1 MFNIEQN
8 SGILRRVDEL
18 MSSFM
23 RSTAKI
29 LTSLALFLGG
39 IIAGGILFSW
49 LMDRKLEEFR
59 LSSQIGG
66 RSIPVASTGFA
77 GGAPGTEE
85 QGNDFIYAAGQIT
98 ESVVFVNTIVS
109 APANDGFHFFG
120 TPEKSRANGSG
131 VILAEE
137 GYIITNNHVVE
148 TAEEIRVTLNDRRE
162 FEARIVARDPNT
174 DLAVLKIEAPDLK
187 PVKMGN
193 SDDVKIGQW
202 VLAVG
207 NPFNLTSTV
216 TAGIVS
222 AKARNIGILRRSAE
236 YSIESFIQTDAA
248 VNPGNSGGALVNLNG
263 ELIGINTAIATET
276 GFYAGYSFAI
286 PSNLVRKVVSDL
298 IAFGVVQRGFIGV
311 SIADVTSE
319 MAKSKGLK
327 SAEGVYV
334 SGISANGA
342 AKEAGIREGDIII
355 AIDGE
360 TTRTSSELQ
369 EKIVNNHKPG
379 DKVKVTVLRD
389 GEEKNFEVR
398 LKNQDGKADLLA
410 SKENTGIEFSEDGL
424 GATLKSADKNLLQ
437 ELGVSGGVAVTR
449 LKSNGLFARI
459 GMEEGFIITRVDR
472 KPVFS
477 PKEFYE
483 VISRARGGAF
493 IEGYKPN
500 GRKSYFKIGAE

>member
-1 MFNIEQN
+1 
-8 SGILRRVDEL
+8 
-18 MSSFM
+18 MSN
-23 RSTAKI
+23 TAKI
-29 LTSLALFLGG
+29 LSGIAVFLVGILAGG
-39 IIAGGILFSW
+39 IIFSW
-49 LMDRKLEEFR
+49 LVDKKLEDFR
-59 LSSQIGG
+59 LSNQIGG
-66 RSIPVASTGFA
+66 SQIPATSAGFA
-77 GGAPGTEE
+77 SATPSSED
-85 QGNDFIYAAGQIT
+85 QGNDFIHAASQIT
-98 ESVVFVNTIVS
+98 ESVVFVNTII
-109 APANDGFHFFG
+109 ATPTNDGFHFFG
-120 TPEKSRANGSG
+120 GPEKSRANGSG

-162 FEARIVARDPNT
+162 YDAVIVARDPNT
-174 DLAVLKIEAPDLK
+174 DLAVLKIDAPDLK
-187 PVKMGN
+187 PVKIGN
-193 SDDVKIGQW
+193 SDKVKIGQW

-286 PSNLVRKVVSDL
+286 PSNLVQKVVGDL
-298 IAFGVVQRGFIGV
+298 IAYGVVQRGFIGV
-311 SIADVTSE
+311 SIADVSAE

-334 SGISANGA
+334 SGLSANGA
-342 AKEAGIREGDIII
+342 AKEAGIQEGDIII

-360 TTRTSSELQ
+360 QTKTSSELQ

-379 DKVKVTVLRD
+379 DKVLVTVLRD
-389 GEEKNFEVR
+389 GEEKKFEVR
-398 LKNQDGKADLLA
+398 LKNQEGKADLLA
-410 SKENTGIEFSEDGL
+410 NSSNTGIEFSEDGL
-424 GATLKSADKNLLQ
+424 GATLKPADKNLLK
-437 ELGVSGGVAVTR
+437 ELGITGGVAVSR
-449 LKSNGLFARI
+449 LKVNGTLAKL

-477 PKEFYE
+477 PKDFYE
-483 VISRARGGAF
+483 IISRTKGGTF

-500 GRKSYFKIGAE
+500 GRKSYFRIGTE

>member
-1 MFNIEQN
+1 
-8 SGILRRVDEL
+8 

-23 RSTAKI
+23 SNTAKI
-29 LTSLALFLGG
+29 LSGIAVFLVGILAGG
-39 IIAGGILFSW
+39 IIFSW
-49 LMDRKLEEFR
+49 LVDKKLEDFR
-59 LSSQIGG
+59 LSNQIGG
-66 RSIPVASTGFA
+66 RQIPATSTGFA
-77 GGAPGTEE
+77 SATPGSED
-85 QGNDFIYAAGQIT
+85 QGNDFIYAASQIT
-98 ESVVFVNTIVS
+98 ESVVFVNTIV
-109 APANDGFHFFG
+109 ATPANDGFHFFG
-120 TPEKSRANGSG
+120 APEKSRANGSG

-162 FEARIVARDPNT
+162 YDAVIVARDPNT
-174 DLAVLKIEAPDLK
+174 DLAVLKIDAPNLK
-187 PVKMGN
+187 PVKIGN
-193 SDDVKIGQW
+193 SDGVKIGQW

-286 PSNLVRKVVSDL
+286 PSNLVQKVVGDL
-298 IAFGVVQRGFIGV
+298 IAYGVVQRGFIGV
-311 SIADVTSE
+311 SIADVSAE
-319 MAKSKGLK
+319 MARSKGLK

-334 SGISANGA
+334 SGLSANGA
-342 AKEAGIREGDIII
+342 AKEAGIQEGDIII

-360 TTRTSSELQ
+360 QTKTSSELQ

-379 DKVKVTVLRD
+379 DKVLVTILRD
-389 GEEKNFEVR
+389 GEEKKFEVK
-398 LKNQDGKADLLA
+398 LKNQEGKADLLA
-410 SKENTGIEFSEDGL
+410 NNSNTGIEFSEDGL
-424 GATLKSADKNLLQ
+424 GATLKPADKNLLK
-437 ELGVSGGVAVTR
+437 ELGLTGGVAVSR
-449 LKSNGLFARI
+449 LKVNGILAKL

-477 PKEFYE
+477 PKDFYE
-483 VISRARGGAF
+483 IISRAKGGTF

-500 GRKSYFKIGAE
+500 GRKSYFRIGTE

>member
-1 MFNIEQN
+1 MNTTGKVLTGLAFFIGGMLVGGVIFN
-8 SGILRRVDEL
+8 
-18 MSSFM
+18 
-23 RSTAKI
+23 
-29 LTSLALFLGG
+29 
-39 IIAGGILFSW
+39 W
-49 LMDRKLEEFR
+49 LIDKKLEDFR
-59 LSSQIGG
+59 LSNQIGG
-66 RSIPVASTGFA
+66 RSIPVSPAGFA
-77 GGAPGTEE
+77 GGTPGADQ
-85 QGNDFIYAAGQIT
+85 QGNDFIYAASQIT
-98 ESVVFVNTIVS
+98 ESVVFVNTVMATAQS
-109 APANDGFHFFG
+109 DGFHFFG

-148 TAEEIRVTLNDRRE
+148 SAEEIRVTLNDRRE
-162 FEARIVARDPNT
+162 FEARIIARDPNT

-187 PVKMGN
+187 PVKIGN
-193 SDDVKIGQW
+193 SDDVRIGQW

-276 GFYAGYSFAI
+276 GFYSGYSFAI

-298 IAFGVVQRGFIGV
+298 IAYGVVQRGFIGV
-311 SIADVTSE
+311 SIADVSAE
-319 MAKSKGLK
+319 MARSKGLK
-327 SAEGVYV
+327 SAEGVYI
-334 SGISANGA
+334 SGLSANGA
-342 AKEAGIREGDIII
+342 AREAGLQEGDIII
-355 AIDGE
+355 AIDGQ

-379 DKVKVTVLRD
+379 DMVKVTVIRD
-389 GEEKNFEVR
+389 GDEKTFSVK
-398 LKNQDGKADLLA
+398 LKNQEGKADLLA
-410 SKENTGIEFSEDGL
+410 SSSNTGIEFSEDGL
-424 GATLKSADKNLLQ
+424 GATLKPADKNLLK
-437 ELGVSGGVAVTR
+437 ELGLTGGVAVSR
-449 LKSNGLFARI
+449 IKSNGILSRL

-472 KPVFS
+472 KPVYS
-477 PKEFYE
+477 PKDFYE
-483 VISRARGGAF
+483 IISRARGGAF

-500 GRKSYFKIGAE
+500 GRKSYFRIGAE

>member
-1 MFNIEQN
+1 
-8 SGILRRVDEL
+8 
-18 MSSFM
+18 MSN
-23 RSTAKI
+23 TAKI
-29 LTSLALFLGG
+29 LSGIAVFLVGILAGG
-39 IIAGGILFSW
+39 IIFSW
-49 LMDRKLEEFR
+49 LVDRKLEDFR
-59 LSSQIGG
+59 LSNQIGG
-66 RSIPVASTGFA
+66 KQIPVTSTGFA
-77 GGAPGTEE
+77 GATPGVDS
-85 QGNDFIYAAGQIT
+85 QGNDFIYAASQIT
-98 ESVVFVNTIVS
+98 ESVVFVNTIVATPTS
-109 APANDGFHFFG
+109 DGFHFFG

-162 FEARIVARDPNT
+162 YEARIVARDPNT

-187 PVKMGN
+187 PVKIGN
-193 SDDVKIGQW
+193 SDEVKIGQW

-298 IAFGVVQRGFIGV
+298 IAYGVVQRGFIGV
-311 SIADVTSE
+311 SIADVTAE
-319 MAKSKGLK
+319 MARSKGLK

-334 SGISANGA
+334 SGLSPNGS
-342 AKEAGIREGDIII
+342 AKEAGIKEGDIII

-379 DKVKVTVLRD
+379 DLVKVTVNRD
-389 GEEKNFEVR
+389 GEERIFEVK
-398 LKNQDGKADLLA
+398 LKNQEGKADLLA
-410 SKENTGIEFSEDGL
+410 NNSNTGIEFSEDGL
-424 GATLKSADKNLLQ
+424 GATLKPADKNLLK
-437 ELGVSGGVAVTR
+437 ELGITGGVSVTR
-449 LKSNGLFARI
+449 LKTNGILSKM

-483 VISRARGGAF
+483 IISRARGGAF

-500 GRKSYFKIGAE
+500 GRKSYFRIGSE

>member
-1 MFNIEQN
+1 
-8 SGILRRVDEL
+8 
-18 MSSFM
+18 MS
-23 RSTAKI
+23 STAKI
-29 LTSLALFLGG
+29 LTGVALFLGG
-39 IIAGGILFSW
+39 LIAGGLLFSW
-49 LMDRKLEEFR
+49 VIDKKLEDYR
-59 LSSQIGG
+59 LASQFGSSGYPV
-66 RSIPVASTGFA
+66 RSAGFA
-77 GGAPGTEE
+77 GATPGEDA

-98 ESVVFVNTIVS
+98 ESVVFVNTIMMTQS
-109 APANDGFHFFG
+109 SDGFHFFG

-131 VILAEE
+131 VILTEE

-162 FEARIVARDPNT
+162 FEARIIARDPNT

-286 PSNLVRKVVSDL
+286 PSNLVRKVVGDL
-298 IAFGVVQRGFIGV
+298 ITYGVVQRGFIGV
-311 SIADVTSE
+311 SISDVSAE
-319 MAKSKGLK
+319 QAREKGLK

-334 SGISANGA
+334 SGVSENGS
-342 AKEAGIREGDIII
+342 AKEAGIRSGDIII
-355 AIDGE
+355 AINGE
-360 TTRTSSELQ
+360 KTRTSSELQ

-379 DKVKVTVLRD
+379 DLVKVTILRD
-389 GEEKNFEVR
+389 DEEKTFEVR
-398 LKNQDGKADLLA
+398 LKNQEGQNSLL
-410 SKENTGIEFSEDGL
+410 SSTNKTGIEFSEDGL
-424 GATLKSADKNLLQ
+424 GATLKPADKTVLA
-437 ELGVSGGVAVTR
+437 ELGLNGGVAVSR
-449 LKSNGLFARI
+449 IKSNGLLSKI

-472 KPVFS
+472 KPVLS
-477 PKEFYE
+477 PKDFYDI
-483 VISRARGGAF
+483 ISKTRGPAF

-500 GRKSYFKIGAE
+500 GRKSYFKIGE

>member
-1 MFNIEQN
+1 
-8 SGILRRVDEL
+8 
-18 MSSFM
+18 MSN
-23 RSTAKI
+23 TAKI
-29 LTSLALFLGG
+29 LSGIAVFLVGILAGG
-39 IIAGGILFSW
+39 IIFSW
-49 LMDRKLEEFR
+49 LVDRKLEDFR
-59 LSSQIGG
+59 LSNQIGG
-66 RSIPVASTGFA
+66 KQIPVTSTGFA
-77 GGAPGTEE
+77 GATPGVDS
-85 QGNDFIYAAGQIT
+85 QGNDFIYAASQIT
-98 ESVVFVNTIVS
+98 ESVVFVNTIVATPTS
-109 APANDGFHFFG
+109 DGFHFFG

-162 FEARIVARDPNT
+162 YEARIVARDPNT

-187 PVKMGN
+187 PVKIGN
-193 SDDVKIGQW
+193 SDEVKIGQW

-298 IAFGVVQRGFIGV
+298 IAYGVVQRGFIGV
-311 SIADVTSE
+311 SIADVTAE
-319 MAKSKGLK
+319 MARSKGLK

-334 SGISANGA
+334 SGLSPNGS
-342 AKEAGIREGDIII
+342 AKEAGIKEGDIII

-379 DKVKVTVLRD
+379 DLVKVTVNRD
-389 GEEKNFEVR
+389 GEERIFEVK
-398 LKNQDGKADLLA
+398 LKNQEGKADLLA
-410 SKENTGIEFSEDGL
+410 NSSNTGIEFSEDGL
-424 GATLKSADKNLLQ
+424 GATLKPADKNLLK
-437 ELGVSGGVAVTR
+437 ELGITGGVSVTR
-449 LKSNGLFARI
+449 LKTNGILSKM

-483 VISRARGGAF
+483 IISRARGGAF

-500 GRKSYFKIGAE
+500 GRKSYFRIGSE